1 VDLASLGICLVGGA
15 AGGNLAG
22 LLMRDKSLGA
32 IRDSLAGV
40 LGGGVLGAVLH
51 GVGVIGG
58 ASAAGGL
65 DSPDVIAAL
74 VGSAAGG
81 GVLTAILGALKA
93 ATASRA

>member
-1 VDLASLGICLVGGA
+1 MDLTSLGICLVGGA

-32 IRDSLAGV
+32 IRNSLAGM

-51 GVGVIGG
+51 GVGIIEG
-58 ASAAGGL
+58 ASAGAGL
-65 DSPDVIAAL
+65 DSPDVIGAL
-74 VGSAAGG
+74 LGSGAGG

>member
-1 VDLASLGICLVGGA
+1 VDLASLGICLLGGA

-22 LLMRDKSLGA
+22 LLMRDKSLGT
-32 IRDSLAGV
+32 IRNSLGGM

-51 GVGVIGG
+51 GIGVIDA
-58 ASAAGGL
+58 ASAAGGPGSL
-65 DSPDVIAAL
+65 DVIGAL
-74 VGSAAGG
+74 VGGCAGG